1 MQKRR
6 AVWRL
11 GGDIRGE
18 GADIL
23 LRLWE
28 SLRWPEI
35 PDAEASQGVSTYS
48 HPQIPLPTVF
58 QGYQPVLS
66 PLIGQIVNLCLSHHD
81 SLRNNAVGILF
92 GMIIS
97 EYQQFGHFDQ
107 IENELVKKL
116 DSLFMSQ
123 SKGDDISRAFFIAQL
138 RQLFESAQVDDPL
151 RERVSTFLDCVDAFL
166 KLLLSLR
173 SLPEGEEFAD
183 DRVIATVCPSRSLA
197 NIFLTPLIA
206 AVDELHSR
214 DWPRR
219 DVHQVCAPACQ
230 RTQNTTFVS
239 YLPMLTTHQAHLQS
253 QNYVEAALTLKLHS
267 DLHEW
272 DLYSFVPPM
281 EDLGLPQQSQ
291 FHRKE
296 TLCLL
301 ILDYLGLSNRSQ
313 DNSDVDCQTIIGKG
327 KAYESAIDIC
337 KELAKQHAEVTF
349 N

>member
-1 MQKRR
+1 MSTCLPR
-6 AVWRL
+6 W
-11 GGDIRGE
+11 
-18 GADIL
+18 IL
-23 LRLWE
+23 L
-28 SLRWPEI
+28 
-35 PDAEASQGVSTYS
+35 
-48 HPQIPLPTVF
+48 PTIF
-58 QGYQPVLS
+58 QGYRAVLS
-66 PLIGQIVNLCLSHHD
+66 PLIGQIMNLCLSHHD

-97 EYQQFGHFDQ
+97 EYQQFGHFEQ
-107 IENELVKKL
+107 IENGLVKKL

-123 SKGDDISRAFFIAQL
+123 SKGDDISRAFFIAHL
-138 RQLFESAQVDDPL
+138 RHLFESAQVDESL

-183 DRVIATVCPSRSLA
+183 DRVIATVRQSKSIGDHLPHPSTA
-197 NIFLTPLIA
+197 KIN
-206 AVDELHSR
+206 ELHSR
-214 DWPRR
+214 DRSRR
-219 DVHQVCAPACQ
+219 DVHQICAPARQ
-230 RTQNTTFVS
+230 RKSEAWLLFRIP
-239 YLPMLTTHQAHLQS
+239 YAYIHQAHLQA

-301 ILDYLGLSNRSQ
+301 ILDYLGSS
-313 DNSDVDCQTIIGKG
+313 S
-327 KAYESAIDIC
+327 
-337 KELAKQHAEVTF
+337 
-349 N
+349 